1 MRGSL
6 ALESGQKFEGE
17 LLGGSAFGPVGDV
30 VFDTSMTGITE
41 LITDPVYAGQA
52 LVLTNPLIGN
62 CGVSFSDFNSGK
74 PQISALIVSELSEIE
89 SNFRSETSLKAVL
102 ERFGIPA
109 IAGVDTRSLVRLL
122 RGLGSVRGALVPKGE
137 NVASFDT
144 PPPQYIGERCAHPA
158 DGTVVFRVAVPDTG
172 VRRGLARQ
180 LNTHGITVSVFPYDD
195 PSIFGEDP
203 DGWLLPDGPGDP
215 AVYDLAVI
223 RKIMDTRK
231 PILATGLGH
240 LLLAAANGAK
250 VVRLPLG
257 HRGSNI
263 PVRDLATG
271 KVAITSQTHG
281 DAVTEAPENV
291 ISHVNVNDETVEGL
305 RWRENILSVQFRP
318 DDDTISDFIAI
329 LRVAHAKK

>member
-62 CGVSFSDFNSGK
+62 CGVSFSDFNSDK

-89 SNFRSETSLKAVL
+89 SNFRSEISLKAVL

-137 NVASFDT
+137 NVTSFDT
-144 PPPQYIGERCAHPA
+144 PPPQYIGERRVHPA
-158 DGTVVFRVAVPDTG
+158 DGTVIFRVAVPDTG
-172 VRRGLARQ
+172 LRRGLARQ
-180 LNTHGITVSVFPYDD
+180 LNTRGVTVSVFPYDD
-195 PSIFGEDP
+195 TSIFGENP

-215 AVYDLAVI
+215 AAYNLAVI

-240 LLLAAANGAK
+240 LLLASANGAK

-271 KVAITSQTHG
+271 KVTVTSQAHG
-281 DAVTEAPENV
+281 HVVENAPKDAVT
-291 ISHVNVNDETVEGL
+291 HVNVNDGSVEGL
-305 RWRENILSVQFRP
+305 RWRDNVFSAQYRP
-318 DDDTISDFIAI
+318 EEETINAFIAM
-329 LRVAHAKK
+329 LRVAYAKN